1 MLCICTSKQSLALSF
16 TTPAERTLVS
26 VVERI
31 IAGSKKTRRVGIDLQ
46 RRILVNELI
55 ILKWDAAICISHW
68 VTTPFFPSGILT

>member
-1 MLCICTSKQSLALSF
+1 M
-16 TTPAERTLVS
+16 S

-55 ILKWDAAICISHW
+55 ILKWDAAICISDW